1 MTAETQT
8 HTSVAAATVPLEI
21 FDEVIERRDT
31 NSMKWAG
38 ASALLKPEE
47 AAADPLPMWVADTD
61 FRAPQPVIDALH
73 KAVEHGIFGYPIGAP
88 ESYKQ
93 AIIDWQQRRYAWQ
106 VEPEWIVPAS
116 GIITALKT
124 AVQAFT
130 QPGDSVLIQP
140 PVYSHF
146 HDDVV
151 VNGRVSIAAPLVRQ
165 GDEYVFDAD
174 AFEAA
179 IQPNTKLFIMSNPHN
194 PTGNVWSA
202 EEQRQ
207 IGEICARHGV
217 IVVADEIHEDLI
229 MNPAKHHVPFASLGE
244 QFAQNAIVCTAPSK
258 TFNLAGLQTANVI
271 IPNAQLRDAFSAQY
285 NRNSFR
291 LTNVLGMVAAEAAYR
306 EGEPWL
312 NAMLEYVRENHR
324 IFAEAIN
331 STVPELHVLPTDSL
345 YLAWIDCRGLGLD
358 AAALNTFFLTDARIW
373 FDDGRKFGKEG
384 FGYMRINLGC
394 PRSVVL
400 EAISRITDAVARHRA
415 VAR

>member
-1 MTAETQT
+1 MTAETRT
-8 HTSVAAATVPLEI
+8 PTDAASSAVPLET
-21 FDEVIERRDT
+21 FDEIIERRDT

-38 ASALLKPEE
+38 APVLLKPEE

-73 KAVEHGIFGYPIGAP
+73 KAVDHGIFGYPIGAP

-93 AIIDWQQRRYAWQ
+93 AIIEWQRRRYGWQ
-106 VEPEWIVPAS
+106 LEPEWIVPAS

-130 QPGDSVLIQP
+130 EPGDSVLIQP

-151 VNGRVSIAAPLVRQ
+151 VNGRVSLAAPLVRE
-165 GDEYVFDAD
+165 GDVYVFDPV

-207 IGEICARHGV
+207 IGEICAHHNI
-217 IVVADEIHEDLI
+217 IVVADEIHEDLV
-229 MNPAKHHVPFASLGE
+229 MNPEKRHIPFASLGDE
-244 QFAQNAIVCTAPSK
+244 FAQNAIVCTAPSK

-271 IPNAQLRDAFSAQY
+271 IPNQKLRDIFSAQY

-306 EGEPWL
+306 DGEPWL
-312 NAMLEYVRENHR
+312 NAMLDYVRANHAY
-324 IFAEAIN
+324 FADAIN
-331 STVPELHVLPTDSL
+331 TSVPELRVLPTDSL

-358 AAALNTFFLTDARIW
+358 AAALNTFFLTEARLW
-373 FDDGRKFGKEG
+373 LDDGRKFGKEG

-394 PRSVVL
+394 PRSVVE
-400 EAISRITDAVARHRA
+400 EAVSRITAAVA
-415 VAR
+415 ARRSA

>member
-1 MTAETQT
+1 MSE
-8 HTSVAAATVPLEI
+8 HAAVPLET
-21 FDEVIERRDT
+21 FDEIIERRDT

-38 ASALLKPEE
+38 ANLLLKPDE

-61 FRAPQPVIDALH
+61 FRAPQPVLDALH
-73 KAVEHGIFGYPIGAP
+73 EAVSHGIFGYPIGAP
-88 ESYKQ
+88 ASYKQ
-93 AIIDWQQRRYAWQ
+93 AVIDWQRRRYGWT
-106 VEPEWIVPAS
+106 VEPEWIVPTS

-151 VNGRVSIAAPLVRQ
+151 ANGRISVAAPLQRD
-165 GDEYVFDAD
+165 GDEYVFDAE

-202 EEQRQ
+202 DEQRQ
-207 IGEICARHGV
+207 IGEICARHG
-217 IVVADEIHEDLI
+217 IVVVSDEIHEDLI
-229 MNPAKHHVPFASLGE
+229 LNPAKRHVPFASLGDS
-244 QFAQNAIVCTAPSK
+244 FAQNAIVCTAPSK

-271 IPNAQLRDAFSAQY
+271 IPNRRLRRAFSAQY
-285 NRNSFR
+285 NRNSYR

-306 EGEPWL
+306 HGEPWL
-312 NAMLEYVRENHR
+312 DSMLEYVRENHR
-324 IFAEAIN
+324 LFADAIN
-331 STVPELHVLPTDSL
+331 STVPELRVLPTDSL
-345 YLAWIDCRGLGLD
+345 YLAWIDCRGLSLEAPD
-358 AAALNTFFLTDARIW
+358 LERFFLTEARVW
-373 FDDGRKFGKEG
+373 LEDGRKFGAEG

-394 PRSVVL
+394 PRSTVE
-400 EAISRITDAVARHRA
+400 EAISRITDAVARRRA
-415 VAR
+415 ALA

>member
-1 MTAETQT
+1 MTAETPT
-8 HTSVAAATVPLEI
+8 PMAAASSAVPLEA
-21 FDEVIERRDT
+21 FDEIIERRDT

-38 ASALLKPEE
+38 APVLLKPEE

-73 KAVEHGIFGYPIGAP
+73 KAVDHGIFGYPIGAP

-93 AIIDWQQRRYAWQ
+93 AIIKWQQRRYGWQ

-130 QPGDSVLIQP
+130 EPGDSVLIQP

-151 VNGRVSIAAPLVRQ
+151 VNGRVSVAAPLVRE
-165 GDEYVFDAD
+165 GDVYVFDPV

-202 EEQRQ
+202 EEQHQ
-207 IGEICARHGV
+207 IGEICARHNI
-217 IVVADEIHEDLI
+217 IVVADEIHEDLV
-229 MNPAKHHVPFASLGE
+229 MNPEKRHIPFASLGDE
-244 QFAQNAIVCTAPSK
+244 FAQNAIVCTAPSK

-271 IPNAQLRDAFSAQY
+271 IPNQKLRDIFSAQY

-291 LTNVLGMVAAEAAYR
+291 LTNVLGMVAAEVAYR
-306 EGEPWL
+306 DGEPWL
-312 NAMLEYVRENHR
+312 NAMLDYVRANHAY
-324 IFAEAIN
+324 FADAIN
-331 STVPELHVLPTDSL
+331 ENVPELRVLPTDSL
-345 YLAWIDCRGLGLD
+345 YLAWIDCRGLELD
-358 AAALNTFFLTDARIW
+358 AAALNTFFLTEARLW
-373 FDDGRKFGKEG
+373 LDDGRKFGKEG

-394 PRSVVL
+394 PRSVVE
-400 EAISRITDAVARHRA
+400 EAVSRITAAVA
-415 VAR
+415 ARRST